1 MKSFIAQIA
10 EIIYKNHGTD
20 LNRVLVVFPSRRAG
34 YYFRRELSALIDKPV
49 WSPAVISINE
59 FISKYSEFETADYLT
74 LLFELYDAYSEF
86 LPEETYDSFYTWGD
100 MLLRDYDAVDKYNV
114 DASKLFKVI
123 KDEKEIEAAF
133 PLEVHQQL
141 MEFWNGVF
149 KAEPDNEYRNK
160 FIEIWSKLLNVYNEF
175 KKQLDSKG
183 IAYEGMS
190 VKNVSDN
197 ISNINFEYKKIY
209 FAGFNS
215 LNKCEENIMSFL
227 VRSGKAEIFFDSD
240 SYFTD
245 EQGRSLA
252 SPGTLAGDK
261 RLNQQEAGKFLR
273 KNFKTFGPGLIPPAD
288 SLAFE
293 PKNITVTGAPLTAGM
308 VKAFGNELKKF
319 VSSGGFVPEKTVVVL
334 PDENTLLP
342 VLYSLADEIKDINVS
357 IGLPFRATPFYN
369 FISRLRKLQNGKKP
383 EKGKFRFYHKDFT
396 GILLH
401 PYVKYISAENTFEI
415 LNRVRSENIVYV
427 DPGELIKSDIFNDF
441 GLVHEIFTPVT
452 TVPGLIDWLE
462 KITNLLAERLE
473 KGMEDKYK
481 LFQLE
486 YLYTF
491 TTNLNRLKDVITE
504 RSVDMDSGSFWSL
517 LMQLLDTSRINFT
530 GEPLKGMQI
539 MGLLETRNLDFD
551 NVFILSLNEGSL
563 PQGSASSSYI
573 PYNLRKAFGMPTFED
588 TDAITSYYFY
598 GLLQKAKNIFLFYNT
613 QTGNEVKERSRYV
626 YQIENELAKTN
637 PKVNYVRKIVS
648 FPASFSAPKKIEV
661 KKDDELIDYMKKK
674 IDRLAPSY
682 LINYI
687 ECKLKFYLKKVAGLE
702 AGEEVEEVFDA
713 KTLGTFFHDLA
724 EKIYTPYV
732 GKTID
737 AEAINDMKSLLKEFF
752 DSDFET
758 ILKGKKEYKHADLVS
773 IGRNAL
779 YKSVILKLINRLLDA
794 ELNREKFR
802 IHGLEDWHNAYIDFN
817 ISGSPHNIKVFGKV
831 DRIDQDKSGYT
842 VIDYKT
848 GASDMKSYTTLAFDK
863 MFEDSGYRANFQ
875 TFFYAYLMY
884 KEMNTTDLKAGI
896 YAMKDARKEGLKL
909 MKPSVFTIDEFKLF
923 EEKLILLLEEIFGK
937 ETPFTQTE
945 DESVCAWCDF

>member
-1 MKSFIAQIA
+1 MKSFISQTAG
-10 EIIYKNHGTD
+10 IIYKNHGTN
-20 LNRVLVVFPSRRAG
+20 LTGILVVFPSKRAG
-34 YYFRRELSALIDKPV
+34 YYFRRELAALIDKPV

-59 FISKYSEFETADYLT
+59 FISKYSGYDTADYLT
-74 LLFELYDAYSEF
+74 LLFELYDAYSKF
-86 LPEETYDSFYTWGD
+86 LPDETYDSFYTWGD
-100 MLLRDYDAVDKYNV
+100 MLLKDFDVIDKYNV

-133 PLEVHQQL
+133 PLEAREQL
-141 MEFWNGVF
+141 SAFWSSIF
-149 KAEPDNEYRNK
+149 KTESDNEYRNK
-160 FIEIWSKLLNVYNEF
+160 FIEIWSKLLQVYNEF
-175 KKQLDSKG
+175 RKKLDSKG

-190 VKNVSDN
+190 VKNLSDN
-197 ISNINFEYKKIY
+197 IGKINFEYDKMY

-215 LNKCEENIMSFL
+215 LNKCEEKIIGSL
-227 VRSGKAEIFFDSD
+227 VRSGKAVVLFDAD
-240 SYFTD
+240 SYFI
-245 EQGRSLA
+245 E
-252 SPGTLAGDK
+252 DK
-261 RLNQQEAGKFLR
+261 RQEAGKFLR
-273 KNFKTFGPGLIPPAD
+273 KNFKTFGPGLIQPD
-288 SLAFE
+288 NRLAGGA
-293 PKNITVTGAPLTAGM
+293 KNITVTGSPLTAGM

-319 VSSGGFVPEKTVVVL
+319 VSSDGFVPERTVVVL

-383 EKGKFRFYHKDFT
+383 EKEKFRFYHKDFT

-415 LNRVRSENIVYV
+415 LNRVRKENIVYV
-427 DPGELIKSDIFNDF
+427 DPGELIKSDIFTDF
-441 GLVHEIFTPVT
+441 GLVHEIFTPVN
-452 TVPGLIDWLE
+452 TVPELIDWLE

-486 YLYTF
+486 YLYNF
-491 TTNLNRLKDVITE
+491 TTNLNRLKDVITG
-504 RSVDMDSGSFWSL
+504 RSVEMDAGSFWSL

-530 GEPLKGMQI
+530 GEPLKGMQV

-563 PQGSASSSYI
+563 PQGSSSSSYI

-588 TDAITSYYFY
+588 NDAITSYYFY

-637 PKVNYVRKIVS
+637 PKVNYTNKIVS
-648 FPASFSAPKKIEV
+648 FPASFSAPRKIEI
-661 KKDDELIDYMKKK
+661 KKDDELIDFMTKNIVK
-674 IDRLAPSY
+674 LAPSQ

-687 ECKLKFYLKKVAGLE
+687 ECKFKFYLKKVAGLE

-713 KTLGTFFHDLA
+713 RTLGTFFHDLV
-724 EKIYTPYV
+724 EKLYQPYV

-737 AEAINDMKSLLKEFF
+737 EDAIHDMKSQLKEFY
-752 DSDFET
+752 DSYFET
-758 ILKGKKEYKHADLVS
+758 IMNKKDAYRHADLEN

-779 YKSVILKLINRLLDA
+779 YKSVILKLIHRLLDA
-794 ELNREKFR
+794 ELKRDKFR
-802 IHGLEDWHNAYIDFN
+802 IYGLEDWHHTFVDFSV
-817 ISGSPHNIKVFGKV
+817 SGSPHNIKVFGKV
-831 DRIDQDKSGYT
+831 DRIDSDKSGLT

-848 GASDMKSYTTLAFDK
+848 GASDMKSYTTLSFDK
-863 MFEDSGYRANFQ
+863 MFSDPGYKANFQ
-875 TFFYAYLMY
+875 TFLYAYLLH
-884 KEMNTTDLKAGI
+884 KEMSTTDLNAGI
-896 YAMKDARKEGLKL
+896 YAMKEAQTKGLQV
-909 MKPSVFTIDEFKLF
+909 MKPSVFTIDEFNLF
-923 EEKLILLLEEIFGK
+923 EQKLILLLEEIFGM
-937 ETPFTQTE
+937 ETSFTQTD
-945 DESVCAWCDF
+945 DEKVCTYCDFKSLCER

>member
-1 MKSFIAQIA
+1 MKSFILQTA
-10 EIIYKNHGTD
+10 EIIYEKHGTN
-20 LNRVLVVFPSRRAG
+20 LTGVLVVFPSRRAG
-34 YYFRRELSALIDKPV
+34 FYFRRELAALIDKPV

-59 FISKYSEFETADYLT
+59 FISKYSGYDTADYLT
-74 LLFELYDAYSEF
+74 LLFELYDAYSKF
-86 LPEETYDSFYTWGD
+86 LPDETYDSFYTWGD
-100 MLLRDYDAVDKYNV
+100 MLLKDFNAIDKYNV
-114 DASKLFKVI
+114 DATKLFKVI
-123 KDEKEIEAAF
+123 KDVKEIEAAF

-149 KAEPDNEYRNK
+149 KAETDNEFRNK
-160 FIEIWSKLLNVYNEF
+160 FIEIWSKLLGVYIEF
-175 KKQLDSKG
+175 RKNLVSKG

-190 VKNVSDN
+190 VKYLSDN
-197 ISNINFEYKKIY
+197 IENIKFEYDKIY

-215 LNKCEENIMSFL
+215 LNKCEENIISTL
-227 VRSGKAEIFFDSD
+227 IQSGKAEILFDSD
-240 SYFTD
+240 LYYLND
-245 EQGRSLA
+245 ETSRSLA
-252 SPGTLAGDK
+252 
-261 RLNQQEAGKFLR
+261 RLRPNLQEAGKFLR
-273 KNFKTFGPGLIPPAD
+273 KNFVKFGPGPVPPSDAL
-288 SLAFE
+288 SSGK
-293 PKNITVTGAPLTAGM
+293 KNITVTGSPLTAGM

-319 VSSGGFVPEKTVVVL
+319 AFSDGFVPERTVVVL

-383 EKGKFRFYHKDFT
+383 EKGKYRFYHKDFT

-415 LNRVRSENIVYV
+415 LNRVRKENIVYV
-427 DPGELIKSDIFNDF
+427 DPDELIMSDIFNDF
-441 GLVHEIFTPVT
+441 GLVHEIFTPVS
-452 TVPGLIDWLE
+452 TVPELIVWLE

-491 TTNLNRLKDVITE
+491 TTNLNRLKDVIAE
-504 RSVDMDSGSFWSL
+504 RSVDMDPSSFWNL

-530 GEPLKGMQI
+530 GEPLKGMQV

-563 PQGSASSSYI
+563 PQGSSSSSYI

-588 TDAITSYYFY
+588 ADAITSYYFY

-626 YQIENELAKTN
+626 YQIENELSKIN
-637 PKVNYVRKIVS
+637 RNVNYAHKIVS
-648 FPASFSAPKKIEV
+648 YPVSFAAPGKIEV
-661 KKDDELIDYMKKK
+661 KKDDELVDYMKKK

-713 KTLGTFFHDLA
+713 RTLGTFFHDLA

-737 AEAINDMKSLLKEFF
+737 AEAIKDMKSLLKEFY
-752 DSDFET
+752 DSDFDT
-758 ILKGKKEYKHADLVS
+758 IMKGKKEYKHADLEN

-802 IHGLEDWHNAYIDFN
+802 IYGLEDWHNAFLDFN
-817 ISGSPHNIKVFGKV
+817 VNGSPHNIKVFGKV
-831 DRIDQDKSGYT
+831 DRIDQDKSGLT

-848 GASDMKSYTTLAFDK
+848 GASDMKSYTTLAFGK

-875 TFFYAYLMY
+875 TFFYAYLMH

-896 YAMKDARKEGLKL
+896 YAMKDAQKDGLKL
-909 MKPSVFTIDEFKLF
+909 MKPSVFTVDEFRLF

-937 ETPFTQTE
+937 ETPFSQTE
-945 DESVCAWCDF
+945 DESVCAYCDFKSLCER